1 MPTNQRLQKLF
12 AFQNALKSEK
22 IFLKEFEIKG
32 TIITTNIRFSS
43 LPTVSWVLH
52 EERFMETLKDMQS
65 RDGCPKKK
73 RRERAFHCGL
83 SFIFGNSSDEYAN
96 NGGSLD
102 HVVWRINLHE
112 HQYIV
117 QKMRELARFMVKVKE
132 LSKSVKTLEK
142 LCELCSG
149 HHCMQGALKIGY
161 SLKKACQISL
171 GQSLMS
177 GDTETERNVKN
188 FIKLIDSH
196 WRTNISSKALNTLQ
210 QAKWNKGDT
219 IPLTE
224 DVMALQKHLRKQEQE
239 SKEKLRK
246 NANTADWK
254 VLAETLLCQIIL
266 FNRRREGEAS
276 KLLLTVYEKRN
287 VKPPNQDVV
296 KSLTKLEQQ
305 LCSELTQLEIR
316 GKRGK
321 KVPVL
326 LTKDMVDSIDVL
338 NGSREKI
345 GVTKDNPY
353 VFAEVERS
361 THIRGSDCLR
371 KYAAVCGVKD
381 PKSLTSTQLRKQVA
395 TLCRIM
401 NLKDNELDQ
410 LAKFM
415 GHDIRVHHYS

>member
-1 MPTNQRLQKLF
+1 MLCG
-12 AFQNALKSEK
+12 E
-22 IFLKEFEIKG
+22 
-32 TIITTNIRFSS
+32 S
-43 LPTVSWVLH
+43 LYTKCGH
-52 EERFMETLKDMQS
+52 D
-65 RDGCPKKK
+65 
-73 RRERAFHCGL
+73 RAQHP
-83 SFIFGNSSDEYAN
+83 
-96 NGGSLD
+96 
-102 HVVWRINLHE
+102 
-112 HQYIV
+112 YIV
-117 QKMRELARFMVKVKE
+117 QKMREVARFMIKVKE
-132 LSKSVKTLEK
+132 LSKSVKTLEQ
-142 LCELCSG
+142 LCVPQNFVLAITACKEVSSYNADSNLFKTPSL
-149 HHCMQGALKIGY
+149 ALKIGY

-177 GDTETERNVKN
+177 GDTVTERNVKN

-210 QAKWNKGDT
+210 QARWNKGNT
-219 IPLTE
+219 ITLTE
-224 DVMALQKHLRKQEQE
+224 DVMALQKHLRKQE

-305 LCSELTQLEIR
+305 LCSELTRLEIR

-326 LTKDMVDSIDVL
+326 LTKDMLTPNDVL

-345 GVTKDNPY
+345 GLTKDNPY
-353 VFAEVERS
+353 VFAKVERS

-371 KYAAVCGVKD
+371 KYAAVCGAKD
-381 PKSLTSTQLRKQVA
+381 PKSLISTQLRKQVA
-395 TLCRIM
+395 TLCQIM

-415 GHDIRVHHYS
+415 GHDIRVHREYYRLSENTIQLAKVSKLLLSLEKGSEVYKGRSLEEIQFSTDGMDTSSRVLKRDIDG

>member
-1 MPTNQRLQKLF
+1 MSCIPRDAHAQTVTIQMKAEAEEQSNNKGELQTE
-12 AFQNALKSEK
+12 NGSGEKSDLQTENGISEQDSSESETYSEYVPSDGESTADEK
-22 IFLKEFEIKG
+22 IY
-32 TIITTNIRFSS
+32 
-43 LPTVSWVLH
+43 
-52 EERFMETLKDMQS
+52 
-65 RDGCPKKK
+65 
-73 RRERAFHCGL
+73 
-83 SFIFGNSSDEYAN
+83 GNTQRHAEQR
-96 NGGSLD
+96 
-102 HVVWRINLHE
+102 W
-112 HQYIV
+112 
-117 QKMRELARFMVKVKE
+117 
-132 LSKSVKTLEK
+132 LSKEKGESVRSTAACLLPLVSETTAGVRTLLMNMRDDSVTKAIMEDRLIMLYGESIYTKCGHDRAQHPYINFVLAITACKEVSSYNADSNLFKTPSL
-142 LCELCSG
+142 
-149 HHCMQGALKIGY
+149 ALKIGY

-224 DVMALQKHLRKQEQE
+224 DVMALQKHLRKQE

-266 FNRRREGEAS
+266 FNRRREREAS

-296 KSLTKLEQQ
+296 KSLTKLEQL
-305 LCSELTQLEIR
+305 LCSELTRLEIR

-326 LTKDMVDSIDVL
+326 LTKDMVDSMFQMEAEKKL
-338 NGSREKI
+338 GSPKTI
-345 GVTKDNPY
+345 PM
-353 VFAEVERS
+353 F
-361 THIRGSDCLR
+361 LR
-371 KYAAVCGVKD
+371 KLSVQPIFVGQTVYENMQQCVV
-381 PKSLTSTQLRKQVA
+381 PKTQKA
-395 TLCRIM
+395 
-401 NLKDNELDQ
+401 
-410 LAKFM
+410 
-415 GHDIRVHHYS
+415 